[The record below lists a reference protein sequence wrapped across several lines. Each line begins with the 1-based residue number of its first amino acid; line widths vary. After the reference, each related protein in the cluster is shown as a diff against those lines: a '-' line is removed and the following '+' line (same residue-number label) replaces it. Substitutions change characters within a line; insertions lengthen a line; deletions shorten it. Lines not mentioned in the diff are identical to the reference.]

1 MENVKAV
8 FNPQWNGEDGYLV
21 NYDDTINAVREG
33 VAFYTNQMCIMELCW
48 FIPTYDVYVVNKYGK
63 EIKIV
68 NDGSLTNKD
77 LKSSTN
83 IFKLWRAGGFDLSKS
98 KTKYVCPDCGSDIS
112 VWVDL
117 DASCTFN
124 VNEGELSEP
133 TIDNTF
139 QSDGRAGIHCTEC
152 EWEFDVYE
160 ANDNDN
166 AFKLLLDEAI
176 VKQASIK
183 QLTIKRD

>member
-1 MENVKAV
+1 M
-8 FNPQWNGEDGYLV
+8 
-21 NYDDTINAVREG
+21 
-33 VAFYTNQMCIMELCW
+33 
-48 FIPTYDVYVVNKYGK
+48 
-63 EIKIV
+63 
-68 NDGSLTNKD
+68 
-77 LKSSTN
+77 
-83 IFKLWRAGGFDLSKS
+83 
-98 KTKYVCPDCGSDIS
+98 CPDCGSDIA

-160 ANDNDN
+160 A
-166 AFKLLLDEAI
+166 I